1 MAAETEIIRQ
11 KLTQLL
17 TQDPYLL
24 RVFPSAGNIER
35 AKLSRAR
42 LLLKNARDNNVD
54 LSSAVEAAIAIEV
67 IHLATLVHD
76 DVIDD
81 SPMRRNAA
89 SFKASHGNKS
99 AVLYGDYLFSLGV
112 NHVQATQNAACAS
125 VFTECIHDTC
135 RGEAIQ
141 DLVLS
146 DPQFSPKIEDLYG
159 VARGK
164 TGALFAFCTQAPAL
178 IRADTPEALQTA
190 LKEIGYLL
198 GLAYQLAD
206 DVLDLAGTQENLGKP
221 ACNDLRENCMT
232 TPLFRLMQELNM
244 DWQQLRTRYLNNEN
258 ELSEYFLHS
267 ASYKVL
273 KAEIDAV
280 KSQLDR
286 LVDVCRSHDWEIQE
300 IVAYFWGEYVQN
312 RLYSLKDA
320 ECH

>member
-42 LLLKNARDNNVD
+42 LLLKNAKDNNVD
-54 LSSAVEAAIAIEV
+54 LSLAIEAAIAIEV
-67 IHLATLVHD
+67 IHLATLIHD

-81 SPMRRNAA
+81 SPMRRNTA

-178 IRADTPEALQTA
+178 IRADTPAALQAA

-232 TPLFRLMQELNM
+232 TPLFRLMQELSM
-244 DWQQLRTRYLNNEN
+244 DWEQLRVRYLNNEN
-258 ELSEYFLHS
+258 ELSDYFLQS
-267 ASYKVL
+267 ASYKSL

-280 KSQLDR
+280 KNELDS
-286 LVDVCRSHDWEIQE
+286 LVAVCRSNDWEIQE

>member
-17 TQDPYLL
+17 TQDPYLF

-42 LLLKNARDNNVD
+42 LLLKNAKDNKVD
-54 LSSAVEAAIAIEV
+54 LNVAIEAAIAIEV
-67 IHLATLVHD
+67 VHLATLIHD

-81 SPMRRNAA
+81 SPMRRNTA

-99 AVLYGDYLFSLGV
+99 AVLYGDYLFSLAV
-112 NHVQATQNAACAS
+112 NHVQATQNGACAS

-146 DPQFSPKIEDLYG
+146 EPQFSPSTEDLYS

-178 IRADTPEALQTA
+178 IRSDTSEALQAA

-232 TPLFRLMQELNM
+232 TPLFRLMQEFNM
-244 DWQQLRTRYLNNEN
+244 DWQQLRNRYLNNEN
-258 ELSEYFLHS
+258 ELTEYFLQS
-267 ASYKVL
+267 ASYKTL
-273 KAEIDAV
+273 KSEIDAV
-280 KSQLDR
+280 KDELDR
-286 LVDVCRSHDWEIQE
+286 LVGVCSSHDWEIQE

>member
-24 RVFPSAGNIER
+24 CVFPSAGNIER

-54 LSSAVEAAIAIEV
+54 LSSAIEAAIAIEV

-125 VFTECIHDTC
+125 VFTECIRDTC

-244 DWQQLRTRYLNNEN
+244 DWQQLRSRYLNNEN

>member
-54 LSSAVEAAIAIEV
+54 LSSAIEAAIAIEV
-67 IHLATLVHD
+67 IHLATLIHD

-81 SPMRRNAA
+81 SPMRRNTA

-178 IRADTPEALQTA
+178 IRADTPAALQVA

-244 DWQQLRTRYLNNEN
+244 DWQQLRARYLNNEN
-258 ELSEYFLHS
+258 ELSDYFLQS
-267 ASYKVL
+267 ASYQSL

-280 KSQLDR
+280 KDELDN
-286 LVDVCRSHDWEIQE
+286 LVGVCRSHDWEIQQ
-300 IVAYFWGEYVQN
+300 IVAYFWSEYVQN